1 MPQELINNLNFKYL
15 NFILYKQNR
24 NNIMKNT
31 LNIIPEEPD
40 LVFIA
45 LNPTKEAIANKAVFS
60 KNEAFWNLLV
70 NANIIYPD
78 IKKENL
84 INRAKAVFS
93 GKKIYSNVKLGF
105 ADLLPL
111 VSETDSKKVKVE
123 KGSAKKILETME
135 NLKDAK
141 RIALL
146 GQKVVDSFA
155 KDYNLKKWKEIEMS
169 NGVKDFGIIGKI
181 EIDSNTIEVYAMP
194 FPVNNSIANKHKYYS
209 ILLE

>member
-70 NANIIYPD
+70 KANIIYPD

-84 INRAKAVFS
+84 IDRAKAVFS
-93 GKKIYSNVKLGF
+93 GENNYSAVKLGF

-123 KGSAKKILETME
+123 KGSAKKLLETID

-155 KDYNLKKWKEIEMS
+155 KDYNLMKWKDLEMT
-169 NGVKDFGIIGKI
+169 NGVKDFGCIG
-181 EIDSNTIEVYAMP
+181 EIKEYKNSIQVYAMP
-194 FPVNNSIANKHKYYS
+194 FPVNNSIANKHEYYS
-209 ILLE
+209 ILTK